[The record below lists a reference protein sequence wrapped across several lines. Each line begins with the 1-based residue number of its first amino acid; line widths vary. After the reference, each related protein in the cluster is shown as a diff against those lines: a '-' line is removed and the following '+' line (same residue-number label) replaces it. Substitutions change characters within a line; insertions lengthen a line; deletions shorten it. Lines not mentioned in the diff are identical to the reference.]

1 MFSCFLAVGKKVAA
15 RNTVMRYFHESH
27 GESNS
32 LFFLPVAL
40 GVC

>member
-1 MFSCFLAVGKKVAA
+1 MFGCFLAVGKKVAA
-15 RNTVMRYFHESH
+15 RNTVMRYFYESH
-27 GESNS
+27 SELNS